1 MKRRGAEEGRRRNR
15 ALVATVASAV
25 AFGILFGLVPGAAG
39 QAGVLD
45 QTVSDPLGSVSDPL
59 GSVAPSTSTPR
70 PPAVTAPVSTTV
82 DQVSGQNTTTVP
94 NATGQATTTVKDRT
108 GNVISPTTT
117 ASPTAPVGTATGTS
131 GAPGTPAAAGTRGT
145 STVTGSPGTTI
156 LLPSGAT
163 QVLTSA
169 TPLPSGTRFDTV
181 GRPPPPAGPDVMK
194 PFPVVRIAGTLTRRG
209 ATIRVLSARA
219 PGGSFAAARCR
230 GRNCP
235 PIEARSTVRAR
246 SALSSGR
253 IRFRVLQRTYRA
265 GVVLRVYVTAPG
277 KWGKYTRFEIR
288 KGLAPA
294 RRDLCMKPGDRRRP
308 TPCAAIPK
316 S

>member
-1 MKRRGAEEGRRRNR
+1 MPTIKLPPASGAPAIG
-15 ALVATVASAV
+15 
-25 AFGILFGLVPGAAG
+25 
-39 QAGVLD
+39 
-45 QTVSDPLGSVSDPL
+45 
-59 GSVAPSTSTPR
+59 APSPG
-70 PPAVTAPVSTTV
+70 STTV
-82 DQVSGQNTTTVP
+82 GGISGQTTATTDAIGQTTTTNKV
-94 NATGQATTTVKDRT
+94 NGQTTTTTNTATGQSTTTVKDAS
-108 GNVISPTTT
+108 GKILSTTT
-117 ASPTAPVGTATGTS
+117 GTTS
-131 GAPGTPAAAGTRGT
+131 GAPATTPGTTAGTVAGAPGSPATGAGTPAGF
-145 STVTGSPGTTI
+145 STVTGSPGTRI
-156 LLPSGAT
+156 LLPGGAA
-163 QVLTSA
+163 QVLTA
-169 TPLPSGTRFDTV
+169 TTPLPPGTRFETI

-246 SALSSGR
+246 SAQSSGR

-308 TPCAAIPK
+308 TPCAAIPN